1 MIFGI
6 KLMWLVLSGLLL
18 QGRWGM
24 SIPISVIWSTLP
36 RGNSGLF
43 PSRNHTYICC
53 EAQNSNKHLTAISF
67 PLTQAPWKQVV
78 RSLTIL
84 FSFFHESLI
93 FSWMQPLVTY
103 IVFFCPLIKISIMS
117 SEMHQ
122 IMVQDCFM
130 VLFFCEIT
138 CQENM
143 KFIVL

>member
-1 MIFGI
+1 
-6 KLMWLVLSGLLL
+6 MWLVLSGLLL

-24 SIPISVIWSTLP
+24 SIPISVIWGTLP

-78 RSLTIL
+78 SSHWLSWMQPL
-84 FSFFHESLI
+84 VGCSH
-93 FSWMQPLVTY
+93 WMQPLVTY
-103 IVFFCPLIKISIMS
+103 IVFFCPLIKVSIMS